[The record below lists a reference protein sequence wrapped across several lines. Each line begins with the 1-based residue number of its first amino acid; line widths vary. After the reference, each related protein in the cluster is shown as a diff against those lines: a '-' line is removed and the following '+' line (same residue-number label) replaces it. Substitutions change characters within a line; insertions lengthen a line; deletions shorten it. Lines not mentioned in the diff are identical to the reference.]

1 MAKTNWLIE
10 DYKSKKKKGSEYTES
25 EGKAGGS
32 TSASSSFGSSG
43 RSGNNTGNSLI
54 DEYLDQKQ
62 RRSAAAATRMDQIAR
77 QYEKQREERERW
89 ERELQQRKDLTDFM
103 RAEREGMEA
112 GRISDSRHPSAYE
125 ELLREGTWQQEQV
138 QQRERQNQIEKSSAE
153 YLPGSQKWNQA
164 KTTEREALY
173 NEILDQFAADP
184 QAGEI
189 SELGETLYHGLSGE
203 IDVEDETQNL
213 FFTTPTDYL
222 TPEERQVYNYALAKR
237 GKRDASEYL
246 RQINPQLNQRATQG
260 WSEYGEKIGREM
272 PVRAAILD
280 ALVSSFVSPVGVLY
294 AFGQDFQ
301 GKEADL
307 NSPYMA
313 GVHIDEAL
321 RSGIKENKLPIVSQ
335 GVSDFLIDTGLSM
348 AQSAARMPLGAAGL
362 ALAGGGAASGAYV
375 DARERGAKSGQ
386 ALTQGLAQGIAE
398 AAFEN
403 ISLEQ
408 LQAFKTAPAKNVK
421 DFFKNVLK
429 QSITEGTEEM
439 STEAVNSIT
448 DWMIMGDMAQGA
460 DEYQAYISQG
470 MDPGAAKK
478 QVAKNYAQRILLAG
492 AGGALSG
499 GVMGAGAQAVGL
511 AGQELDYRAIGN
523 EVNPDYRDYAR
534 EIQVDPEHYLSES
547 DYAEAQELQDLA
559 LEYANRQQ
567 AGETIS
573 ARERGQYEIRWAQ
586 LERRA
591 QEARM
596 ASEQAREQDTA
607 EAGATPEKMQ
617 EGVSGQEAM
626 EDIYDQVMENQ
637 REQEDTAEM
646 ARTGTESRESWPGE
660 EIMTGAENGQETPSG
675 ASGFEDYI
683 AEERFQGSDDEFGTE
698 YGRNGKIAYAD
709 QYDGS
714 VPVDQ
719 YSQAFGRMY
728 DSGRYNVDTSVAE
741 RSVLLSVLTPEQMD
755 AAYKAGGQDRLLDL
769 EGYKNQVQQIR
780 GMGVAHA
787 GGLTEST
794 ETATPAQKTIA
805 EHVGKLTGLHIE
817 LVEGGESGEA
827 ASYNREKGR
836 VCLSVNSADFMGSLS
851 HEITHFI
858 RDYSPELY
866 GSYRD
871 SVVGSLMKSQ
881 NVSYEKLVD
890 TYAENYAAAGKNLSR
905 EDVIEEIVA
914 DATQNFLNDEETV
927 REIIWKNKTIGEKM
941 IQFLSDIIDAIKD
954 MIHTATTRKAARALE
969 ENLQTLEYA
978 RTIWLAGMEEAG
990 EYYRGERQ
998 AGTQEQNAGEE
1009 RFRLAN
1015 PEAVTAKQIEE
1026 NFQEV
1031 RDMEPVRIL
1040 TGNEFGKGEKDLITQ
1055 VTEFY
1060 ASLGGVVH
1068 HEDVGDILLNR
1079 KSVKDDIAHG
1089 IGRKKAI
1096 SFAAVPDVLEKG
1108 KVLDFQKNWK
1118 GRKKDTAV
1126 IGAPVRITD
1135 GPYAGDYYE
1144 LAVVTVGEDNRMYLH
1159 EVYTIK
1165 TGSDTPFKTSSVPQS
1180 GSRSGDNP
1188 SPILSI
1194 FQKLA
1199 GVNEDK
1205 TKFQLKEPAEE
1216 TKDLIA
1222 IHNLTADKLQKL
1234 LQYEGIPMPSIA
1246 ITKAALGHENFGD
1259 VSLLFRK
1266 ETIDPK
1272 NRKNKVYSAD
1282 VWSPTF
1288 PRIEYD
1294 VNENIERNFYKLIR
1308 QNGDAV
1314 PKSFQ
1319 DDAKRI
1325 TGSIEESIKNYGDVE
1340 DILKRLSE
1348 NYGMKAQYLAQN
1360 DQTIEPIYKEVR
1372 TEMPQNDVEFAKR
1385 AIAEFGEEQIQAMR
1399 NMNLSILYG
1408 EYGQRLLDLA
1418 EETGGRHID
1427 AANWEHSRL
1436 IQKAIN
1442 RRMDLIE
1449 EYQNTGGVTVSQVE
1463 DLDAERAR
1471 IDELIDQKQYEAWLE
1486 QALEGAILDSGITNG
1501 KDPYT
1506 PSGNSRSFKQL
1517 HYPVTAQNIVRSMLT
1532 QGTDAKNI
1540 AGFMGVKSLRS
1551 KLADEFKSIRQIK
1564 DASGKLKSIETK
1576 DYQAKLGPIEDR
1588 LDRVMQEIT
1597 SEKDGYNAYAMSTL
1611 GECLLEAMNNPTASN
1626 IRQVLEGYR
1635 WTVTEAQAEELSEI
1649 AQEIHDMPVDMFEA
1663 KPQRVVGYD
1672 EVAAAVLPDNVDD
1685 QVVDALTEKGIRTIL
1700 YEADNE
1706 AARKAAV
1713 NSVDDVKFQLEDVDY
1728 YEESYVNQ
1736 ILREN
1741 AELKEANQALRHQF
1755 ELTSKEEMRQSDI
1768 HKVSAAIAKKYSS
1781 KIDLKTL
1788 DRNLTRIYE
1797 YIRSGDEVA
1806 WNEVSEAATAVGRS
1820 ILNQSIAKDTTLTDQ
1835 YKDLRKQIRETKITL
1850 GDEDKTSLVDGY
1862 ANFRKKNFGKLRL
1875 GEGGIQVDVLYQELA
1890 EQYPELFDKSI
1901 INAAEQLEQIAM
1913 VMDMTAPKVQNPY
1926 HAEMDELSYM
1936 VGQEL
1941 LAEYQNVR
1949 QPRPTYADRKELE
1962 IQKAKDAYNLRMSA
1976 FQKRLAKQYTT
1987 DIESTKRRYE
1997 QRLQRQRD
2005 SQRRRDARRQV
2016 MKEVSRMKKALLE
2029 PTEKKHIPEQLRGTV
2044 ARFLGS
2050 IDFSSSKYPD
2060 SQRTLDWIE
2069 ARNAFAAIANKGGVW
2084 EAEDESASM
2093 YMDIDPD
2100 LVAKIDSALEQV
2112 KQGKRLDE
2120 LDAYHMEEL
2129 LTIVR
2134 SMKEALYKIDETRSN
2149 QQFEKISDLV
2159 IAVSTETANKKDK
2172 RDLRG
2177 VAGDIDKMLN
2187 VNMLDPQT
2195 MFGKMGKA
2203 MYSTYRA
2210 LRGGLD
2216 KKTILLR
2223 DAQAYFEQALKDT
2236 GVSQKDVRKW
2246 MGSRSE
2252 TKTFHLPGGDL
2263 ELTIPQIMSLYELNK
2278 RDQAKLHMYDR
2289 KGGIKAD
2296 AIVKGWRK
2304 DKNGKWQMP
2313 EVIRKRRPVR
2323 LSEADVNTITETL
2336 TAEQKRLADALQKYM
2351 GDQVADWGNEVTMRM
2366 YGYKKFTAKNYF
2378 PIVTD
2383 KNYVATKQG
2392 NNDNGQT
2399 IKNMGITKSTNKYAN
2414 NPIIIEDIFKVWTR
2428 QVDQMS
2434 TYNAYVEPLSD
2445 LQKLLNFK
2453 SENGSIKERLEGV
2466 FGKDGLD
2473 YINKL
2478 ISDLNGTVADDP
2490 AKGTLSRFM
2499 SNMRGTA
2506 VAGNLRVAI
2515 QQPTAI
2521 ARAAAEID
2529 MKYLAKAM
2537 AKPGNWDTILEYAPI
2552 AQWKDW
2558 GYYRMQTSRQMKDV
2572 LVGADSLQQRILNN
2586 SMILAELGDK
2596 IAWQRLW
2603 GAVELETQEKH
2614 KNLKVGSEEYNRA
2627 VGERFS
2633 EIVDKTQVA
2642 DSVLHRTQ
2650 FMRSQDGLVK
2660 EAMAF
2665 MAEPMKSYNMLY
2677 RGFMESTK
2685 ENRKPFLRA
2694 GAAYI
2699 ASSFLTAAAAS
2710 VVDALRDSDRKK
2722 KWTEKYVENIKEN
2735 MFSSFLVLNNIPYIK
2750 DVISIAQ
2757 GFSPTRSE
2765 LKGFQDFSFAMK
2777 KVYNL
2782 IKRQGKY
2789 TPQYV
2794 FMEAARS
2801 VSVFAGVPIESVARD
2816 AYAIIDTVFN
2826 AMGSED
2832 DYQWLKQTYDIRLK
2846 DNWTM
2851 YAQMMLQAGRSGDT
2865 RLKERIHDDLLAVDL
2880 SEDEINNRINLA
2892 INKEFKEMGGDL
2904 AAAAAEGQ
2912 AEFQTQVDLYVT
2924 LKEEAGWDEK
2934 KCLSTIKSTLTT
2946 AYKTEYLEG
2955 DQKQKEEISRMLTG
2969 LKYNGMNIY
2978 SLSEIRKWKE

>member
-138 QQRERQNQIEKSSAE
+138 QQREQQSQIEKSSAE
-153 YLPGSQKWNQA
+153 YLPGTRKWNQA

-173 NEILDQFAADP
+173 NEILDQFAEDP

-189 SELGETLYHGLSGE
+189 SELGGSLYHGLKDQAYLGN
-203 IDVEDETQNL
+203 ETNYPFQSHQ
-213 FFTTPTDYL
+213 TYYM
-222 TPEERQVYNYALAKR
+222 TPEEREVYNYALAKGGQKTAKEILKQLDPELNAR
-237 GKRDASEYL
+237 AKEGMQEAGKR
-246 RQINPQLNQRATQG
+246 I
-260 WSEYGEKIGREM
+260 GETM
-272 PVRAAILD
+272 PGRAALLD
-280 ALVSSFVSPVGVLY
+280 TFATTFGSPTGYLHALAQEEDV
-294 AFGQDFQ
+294 
-301 GKEADL
+301 DL
-307 NSPYMA
+307 NDPYFA
-313 GVHIDEAL
+313 GVYMDEAL
-321 RSGIKENKLPIVSQ
+321 REGIKSNKLPIVSQ

-460 DEYQAYISQG
+460 DEYQTYVSQG

-567 AGETIS
+567 VGEIIS
-573 ARERGQYEIRWAQ
+573 PRERGQYEIRWAQ

-596 ASEQAREQDTA
+596 AAEQAREQDTA
-607 EAGATPEKMQ
+607 EAGATPAEMQ
-617 EGVSGQEAM
+617 EGASGQEAM

-646 ARTGTESRESWPGE
+646 ARTGAESRESWPGE
-660 EIMTGAENGQETPSG
+660 EIMAGAENGKETPPG

-741 RSVLLSVLTPEQMD
+741 RSVLLSVLSPEQMD
-755 AAYKAGGQDRLLDL
+755 AAYKAGAQDRLLDL
-769 EGYKNQVQQIR
+769 EGYKKQVQQIK
-780 GMGVAHA
+780 GMGAAHA
-787 GGLTEST
+787 GGLTAST
-794 ETATPAQKTIA
+794 ETATAAQRTIA
-805 EHVGKLTGLHIE
+805 DHVGKMTGLHIE
-817 LVEGGESGEA
+817 LVEGGESGET
-827 ASYNREKGR
+827 ASYSREKGR
-836 VCLSVNSADFMGSLS
+836 VRLSVNSADFMGSLS

-881 NVSYEKLVD
+881 DVSYEKLVD

-954 MIHTATTRKAARALE
+954 MIHTANTRKAARALE

-998 AGTQEQNAGEE
+998 AGTQEQNAGED

-1026 NFQEV
+1026 NFQAV
-1031 RDMEPVRIL
+1031 RDMEPVKIL
-1040 TGNEFGKGEKDLITQ
+1040 TGNEFGKGETDLITQ

-1068 HEDVGDILLNR
+1068 HEDVGEILLNR

-1135 GPYAGDYYE
+1135 GPYAGDYFE

-1205 TKFQLKEPAEE
+1205 TKFQLMEPAEE

-1294 VNENIERNFYKLIR
+1294 VNKDIERNFYQLIR
-1308 QNGDAV
+1308 ENGDKV
-1314 PKSFQ
+1314 PKSLQ
-1319 DDAKRI
+1319 DDARRI
-1325 TGSIEESIKNYGDVE
+1325 TGSIEESIKSYGDVA
-1340 DILKRLSE
+1340 DILNRLSE

-1372 TEMPQNDVEFAKR
+1372 TEMPQNDVEFAKK
-1385 AIAEFGEEQIQAMR
+1385 AIAEFGEEQIQEMR
-1399 NMNLSILYG
+1399 NMNLRILYG

-1551 KLADEFKSIRQIK
+1551 TLADEFKSIRQIK

-1576 DYQAKLGPIEDR
+1576 DYQEKLGPIEDR
-1588 LDRVMQEIT
+1588 LDRVMQKIT
-1597 SEKDGYNAYAMSTL
+1597 SEKDGYNAYTMSTL

-1626 IRQVLEGYR
+1626 IRQILEGYR

-1706 AARKAAV
+1706 ASRKAAV

-1736 ILREN
+1736 LLREN

-1820 ILNQSIAKDTTLTDQ
+1820 ILNQSTAKDTTLTDQ

-1862 ANFRKKNFGKLRL
+1862 ANFRKKNFGKLKL

-1890 EQYPELFDKSI
+1890 EQYPELFDRDI
-1901 INAAEQLEQIAM
+1901 VNAAEQLEQIAM
-1913 VMDMTAPKVQNPY
+1913 VMDMTAPNVHNPY
-1926 HAEMDELSYM
+1926 HAEMDELSY
-1936 VGQEL
+1936 VVDQEL

-1949 QPRPTYADRKELE
+1949 QPIPTYADRKELE
-1962 IQKAKDAYNLRMSA
+1962 IQKAKTAYNLRMA
-1976 FQKRLAKQYTT
+1976 EFQKKLAKQYTT
-1987 DIESTKRRYE
+1987 DIESTKKRYE

-2029 PTEKKHIPEQLRGTV
+2029 PTDKKHIPEQMRGTV
-2044 ARFLGS
+2044 AKFLGS

-2069 ARNAFAAIANKGGVW
+2069 ARNAFSAIEKNGGVW
-2084 EAEDESASM
+2084 EAEDESASV

-2100 LVAKIDSALEQV
+2100 LVAKIDSALVQV
-2112 KQGKRLDE
+2112 KQGKKLDE

-2159 IAVSTETANKKDK
+2159 IAVSTETANKKDR

-2223 DAQAYFEQALKDT
+2223 DAQSYFEQALKNT
-2236 GVSQKDVRKW
+2236 GISQKDVRRW
-2246 MGSRSE
+2246 MGARAE

-2278 RDQAKLHMYDR
+2278 RDQAKRHMYDR

-2296 AIVKGWRK
+2296 AIIKGWRK
-2304 DKNGKWQMP
+2304 DKNGKWQLP
-2313 EVIRKRRPVR
+2313 EVIKKRRPVR

-2351 GDQVADWGNEVTMRM
+2351 GDQVANWGNEVTMRM

-2614 KNLKVGSEEYNRA
+2614 KKLKVGSEEYNRA

-2677 RGFMESTK
+2677 RGWMESSK
-2685 ENRKPFLRA
+2685 KNRKPLVRA
-2694 GAAYI
+2694 GAAYA
-2699 ASSFLTAAAAS
+2699 ASAFLTAAAAS
-2710 VVDALRDSDRKK
+2710 VVDAMRDSDRDK
-2722 KWTEKYVENIKEN
+2722 KWTEKYIENINEN
-2735 MFSSFLVLNNIPYIK
+2735 IVSSFLVLNNIPYIK
-2750 DVISIAQ
+2750 DIISVAQ

-2765 LKGFQDFSFAMK
+2765 MKGFQDVFYAIK
-2777 KVYNL
+2777 KIENL
-2782 IKRQGKY
+2782 VKRKGKY

-2794 FMEAARS
+2794 FMEAVRS
-2801 VSVFAGVPIESVARD
+2801 VSIFAGVPIESVARD
-2816 AYAIIDTVFN
+2816 SAAIIDTAIN
-2826 AMGSED
+2826 AMGGEA
-2832 DYQWLKQTYDIRLK
+2832 DYNWLRQIYDISRK

-2851 YAQMMLQAGRSGDT
+2851 YTRMMLQAGRAGNT
-2865 RLKERIHDDLLAVDL
+2865 KLKARIHDDLLAVGL

-2892 INKEFKEMGGDL
+2892 INEEFEAMGGNL

-2912 AEFQTQVDLYVT
+2912 AEFQIQVDLYVT
-2924 LKEEAGWDEK
+2924 LKAEAGWTEK
-2934 KCLSTIKSTLTT
+2934 KCLDKIKSTLTK

-2955 DQKQKEEISRMLTG
+2955 DQKRKEEISRMLTE
-2969 LKYNGMNIY
+2969 LRYNGKRLY
-2978 SLSEIRKWKE
+2978 EVSDIRKWTE